1 MEFNVACGSVMIFLS
16 LTHVVVFLFGNTRV
30 MVWFGLW
37 CFTAISKIFQLYH
50 GGENFEKTTDLAQV
64 TDKLY
69 HIILYRVHLAMNG
82 GSNSQ
87 L

>member
-37 CFTAISKIFQLYH
+37 SFTAISKIFQLYH

-69 HIILYRVHLAMNG
+69 HIILYRVHPAMNG

>member
-16 LTHVVVFLFGNTRV
+16 LTRVVVFLFGNTRV

-50 GGENFEKTTDLAQV
+50 GGENFEKTTDMV
-64 TDKLY
+64 EKINY
-69 HIILYRVHLAMNG
+69 IITIGRTNQSVLQYVK
-82 GSNSQ
+82 
-87 L
+87 